1 MENFKLT
8 ILGSGTAIP
17 SKNRG
22 NSGYLIEIGD
32 EKILL
37 DSGAG
42 AIRKLPFQ
50 EIPVW
55 GINKIFY
62 SHMHIDHVVDLI
74 PLLFASKYSGR
85 PAEAVH
91 NLEIF
96 AHKDFNDYFLSI
108 QKLFNPYIS
117 GDNIKTV
124 FTPVN
129 GNLLRLEGFN
139 VKNIPV
145 AHTPQSTAYRFELLD
160 GRSLVY
166 SGDTDYC
173 EELVTIANNCS
184 VLLVECSFPDD
195 NDVKGHMT
203 PLKISKLI
211 SKARPTRVILTHIYP
226 INDDGTLVQRIEN
239 PFKIPIEVGEDLMQ
253 IVI

>member
-1 MENFKLT
+1 MDHLKLT

-22 NSGYLIEIGD
+22 SSGYLLEIAG

-37 DSGAG
+37 DTGPGS
-42 AIRKLPFQ
+42 IRKLPFM

-55 GINKIFY
+55 SISKIFY

-85 PAEAVH
+85 PNSVVH

-96 AHKDFNDYFLSI
+96 AHEDFKDYFLSM
-108 QKLFNPYIS
+108 QKLFNPHIS

-129 GNLLRLEGFN
+129 RNLLALEGFN
-139 VKNIPV
+139 VKSTPV
-145 AHTPQSTAYRFELLD
+145 EHTPQSTAYRFELLD

-173 EELVTIANNCS
+173 EELVTIVNNCS
-184 VLLVECSFPDD
+184 VLVVECSFPDD
-195 NDVKGHMT
+195 MDVKGHMS
-203 PLKISKLI
+203 PKKVSKLI
-211 SKARPTRVILTHIYP
+211 SKARPKRVILTHIYP
-226 INDDGTLVQRIEN
+226 VNDDATLLQRIEN
-239 PFKIPIEVGEDLMQ
+239 PFDIPIEVGEDLMQ
-253 IVI
+253 IVL